1 MNSLVGFTIFSN
13 LSDVENRALHRAQG
27 HALAQF
33 EHLERCSIQI
43 GQTQLDVWG
52 HKGMKER
59 LHSLA
64 DGSLLALV
72 GSPQNRISWHGVRE
86 KLHSGYFELPW
97 DGRVVLVH
105 ISADGQ
111 RWTIWNDWLGS
122 IPVFHARIGQGRI
135 ASTLEPVTVAA
146 AGYTPN
152 DFFMPGLTTFLING
166 HFISDWTLY
175 KGMKTIL
182 PDSKSEWNE
191 NGFRSRQ
198 IWSVKPSQS
207 RWEAGWDDL
216 VDEMY
221 ELSHRAIADVLK
233 THSTW
238 ILPLSSGM
246 DSRLIAGVAADV
258 GANVHTYAWGA
269 PDTTDVVY
277 SREIA
282 RILGFPWKHIDLR
295 EDFLEKYTQRWAD
308 WYGSGLHFHGMY
320 LMNFLDELKD
330 EPSGPM
336 LSGLIGDTLA
346 GDVVSELSELH
357 RSRKAVDQVGS
368 DWYVFWKSDEL
379 RSLMKVAIDEAV
391 ETSVTEIKKIMDNV
405 PGAYY
410 QKLQFLELWG
420 RQHLFTSYQ
429 ATLLDYWR
437 GAATPFLN
445 RTYARFCLSLPRAI
459 LDDRHL
465 QGYVFR
471 RYYGRLAVIPG
482 TYAKDP
488 FILTGKY
495 LLKKRM
501 ADVLPSSL
509 HIGSLKGFA
518 NKPLRMDIESIQ
530 TCGRRALWPLFEA
543 TEQLSK
549 WLDVNQLERDFQMLM
564 RTKEDVLPLRRLQSA
579 QTLAY
584 RLLSN

>member
-1 MNSLVGFTIFSN
+1 MSFPIGFSLFSG
-13 LSDVENRALHRAQG
+13 LSQEAMKALHQAQER
-27 HALAQF
+27 ALAQF
-33 EHLERCSIQI
+33 EHLEKHSLLI
-43 GQTQLDVWG
+43 GQTQLNLWG
-52 HKGMKER
+52 HKGMTKRLHNMPDGSFLAQIGSPHGGTTLDDVQDR
-59 LHSLA
+59 LHS
-64 DGSLLALV
+64 G
-72 GSPQNRISWHGVRE
+72 N
-86 KLHSGYFELPW
+86 FELPW
-97 DGRVVLVH
+97 DGRVVLIH
-105 ISADGQ
+105 IDADGKN
-111 RWTIWNDWLGS
+111 WTMWNDWLGS
-122 IPVFHARIGQGRI
+122 IPVFHAQLGQGRV
-135 ASTLEPVTVAA
+135 ASTLEPVVVAA
-146 AGYTPN
+146 AGYTPD
-152 DFFMPGLTTFLING
+152 DFFMPGLVAFLING

-175 KGMKTIL
+175 KGMKTLL
-182 PDSKSEWNE
+182 PDARAEWDE
-191 NGFRSRQ
+191 NGFRSHRL
-198 IWSVKPSQS
+198 WSVIPSQS
-207 RWEAGWDDL
+207 RWEAGWDEL

-221 ELSHRAIADVLK
+221 DLSHKVIADVLK
-233 THSTW
+233 AHSTW

-269 PDTTDVVY
+269 PDTIDVVY

-282 RILGFPWKHIDLR
+282 KTLGFPWKRIDLQNDYLV
-295 EDFLEKYTQRWAD
+295 EYTRRWAD

-320 LMNFLDELKD
+320 LMNFLDRLKD
-330 EPSGPM
+330 EPPGPV
-336 LSGLIGDTLA
+336 LSGLIGDTLV

-357 RSRKAVDQVGS
+357 RSRQMVDQVGS

-379 RSLMKVAIDEAV
+379 RSLMKIAVDEAV
-391 ETSVTEIKKIMDNV
+391 EANAAEIQKIMDSV
-405 PGAYY
+405 PGVHY

-445 RTYARFCLSLPRAI
+445 RAYARFCLSLPRVI

-465 QGYVFR
+465 QGEVFR

-495 LLKKRM
+495 LVKKRVV
-501 ADVLPSSL
+501 DLLPSSL
-509 HIGSLKGFA
+509 HIGMLKGFA

-530 TCGRRALWPLFEA
+530 TCGRKALWPLFDRMD
-543 TEQLSK
+543 QLSK
-549 WLDVNQLERDFQMLM
+549 WLDVNQLERDFQTLM
-564 RTKEDVLPLRRLQSA
+564 RNKEDVLPLRRLQSM

-584 RLLSN
+584 RLSSN

>member
-1 MNSLVGFTIFSN
+1 MVGFTILSN
-13 LSDVENRALHRAQG
+13 LSDVENKSLHHAQDR
-27 HALAQF
+27 ALAQF
-33 EHLERCSIQI
+33 EHLERRSIQI
-43 GQTQLDVWG
+43 GLTQLDVWG

-59 LHSLA
+59 LHSLP
-64 DGSLLALV
+64 DESFLALV
-72 GSPQNRISWHGVRE
+72 GSPNDSISWDDVQE
-86 KLHSGYFELPW
+86 KLHSSHFELPW
-97 DGRVVLVH
+97 DGRIILIH

-111 RWTIWNDWLGS
+111 RWTMWNDWLGS
-122 IPVFHARIGQGRI
+122 IPVFHAEIGQGRV

-146 AGYTPN
+146 AGYTPD
-152 DFFMPGLTTFLING
+152 DFFMPGLVAFLING

-182 PDSKSEWNE
+182 PDSRSEWDE
-191 NGFRSRQ
+191 NGFRSHRL
-198 IWSVKPSQS
+198 WSVEPSQS
-207 RWEAGWDDL
+207 RWEAGWDEL

-221 ELSHRAIADVLK
+221 ELSHKAIADVLK

-246 DSRLIAGVAADV
+246 DSRLIAGVAADI
-258 GANVHTYAWGA
+258 GTNVHTYAWGA

-282 RILGFPWKHIDLR
+282 KTLGFPWKRIDLGNDYLV
-295 EDFLEKYTQRWAD
+295 EYTRRWAD

-320 LMNFLDELKD
+320 LMNFLDGLKD
-330 EPSGPM
+330 EPPGPV
-336 LSGLIGDTLA
+336 LSGLIGDTLV
-346 GDVVSELSELH
+346 GDVVGELSELH
-357 RSRKAVDQVGS
+357 RSRKVVDQVGS

-379 RSLMKVAIDEAV
+379 RSLMKVAVDEAIDV
-391 ETSVTEIKKIMDNV
+391 NVAEIKKMMDNV

-445 RTYARFCLSLPRAI
+445 RAYARFCLSLPRVI

-465 QGYVFR
+465 QGEVFR

-495 LLKKRM
+495 LVKRR
-501 ADVLPSSL
+501 AVDVLPASL

-530 TCGRRALWPLFEA
+530 ACGREALWPLFDRMN
-543 TEQLSK
+543 QLSK
-549 WLDVNQLERDFQMLM
+549 WLDVNQLERDFQTLM
-564 RTKEDVLPLRRLQSA
+564 QTKEDVLPLRRLQSA

-584 RLLSN
+584 RLLSK